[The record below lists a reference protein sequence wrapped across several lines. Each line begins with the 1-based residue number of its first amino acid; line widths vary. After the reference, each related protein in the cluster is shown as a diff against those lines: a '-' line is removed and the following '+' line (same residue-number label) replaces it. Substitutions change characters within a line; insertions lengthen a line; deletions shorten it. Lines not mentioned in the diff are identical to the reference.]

1 MKRTLLSLAVSLAA
15 CSHFHVA
22 RAQGLGGS
30 PRDVEVASTVE
41 AQPASA
47 RRAVAAL
54 QPLGL
59 FAGILGVEVELRVS
73 QKLSLAVGARY
84 TRYDVKSVEG
94 ALWGGSVGLCYFF
107 GAAFSG
113 YYVYPRL
120 QLEHADLATRGERVS
135 GYLLTRAATAGYQ
148 WLPGP
153 VSVKLGVGARHT
165 HAAFR
170 TELHGAEAPASGLAP
185 LVDMDLGVV
194 F

>member
-1 MKRTLLSLAVSLAA
+1 MKRTLLRLAVSLGTF
-15 CSHFHVA
+15 SHFHAA
-22 RAQGLGGS
+22 RAQSLGGS
-30 PRDVEVASTVE
+30 PRDVAVASTAE

-47 RRAVAAL
+47 RSVAAL
-54 QPLGL
+54 QPLGF
-59 FAGILGVEVELRVS
+59 FAGILGVEVGLRVS

-120 QLEHADLATRGERVS
+120 QVEHADLATRGERVS

>member
-1 MKRTLLSLAVSLAA
+1 MKRIPLSLAGALALFGH
-15 CSHFHVA
+15 SHMA
-22 RAQGLGGS
+22 RAQSHGS
-30 PRDVEVASTVE
+30 ASPDVVVASTVE

-47 RRAVAAL
+47 PRAVAAL

-59 FAGILGVEVELRVS
+59 FAGIMGVEVGVRVS
-73 QKLSLAVGARY
+73 QKLSLAVGARH
-84 TRYDVKSVEG
+84 TRYDVESVAG
-94 ALWGGSVGLCYFF
+94 DLWGGSVGFCYFF

-120 QLEHADLATRGERVS
+120 QLEHAALEAQGERVS

-148 WLPGP
+148 WLTGP
-153 VSVKLGVGARHT
+153 VSVKLGAGARYT
-165 HAAFR
+165 HAVLR
-170 TELHGAEAPASGLAP
+170 TELTGAEAVVGGLAP